1 MLLVPDDL
9 FGGPVIFVSPPSP
22 HAQAAVPGGV
32 LCPEWPRDQR
42 AGLVLRAHLPRL
54 FLVLSKNVFYNDF
67 VLFCKLRRIMRDPA
81 LRRHAQSRS
90 YQLKPRVVN
99 AKKVY

>member
-54 FLVLSKNVFYNDF
+54 FLVLSKYVFYNDF
-67 VLFCKLRRIMRDPA
+67 ILLCKILAPLYESSPQAARAIPVLPTQA
-81 LRRHAQSRS
+81 PSS
-90 YQLKPRVVN
+90 
-99 AKKVY
+99 